1 MIDLMFNSILAG
13 HQFSKPIQ
21 NLLERRTI
29 FSFPVNPFAIH
40 LESFIFGDSN
50 AAPTQRKFISSLREW
65 LTNHHFTFAYH
76 ISNYQVPGVCIS
88 KEKKKKHVP
97 AQHLQ
102 LDESASI
109 PVEHQY
115 LEIFN
120 WNLEACKLIN
130 HSCSLIPAGVLHD
143 KCRIPNQTQIY
154 ILI

>member
-88 KEKKKKHVP
+88 KEKKKKSMSQPSICNWMNPPRSQWNISIWRFLIGIQRHV
-97 AQHLQ
+97 
-102 LDESASI
+102 
-109 PVEHQY
+109 
-115 LEIFN
+115 N
-120 WNLEACKLIN
+120 
-130 HSCSLIPAGVLHD
+130 SLIIAAL
-143 KCRIPNQTQIY
+143 
-154 ILI
+154 